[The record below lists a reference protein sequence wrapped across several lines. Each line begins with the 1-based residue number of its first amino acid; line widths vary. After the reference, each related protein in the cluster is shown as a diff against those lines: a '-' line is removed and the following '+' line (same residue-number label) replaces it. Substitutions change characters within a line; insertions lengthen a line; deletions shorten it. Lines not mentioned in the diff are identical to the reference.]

1 MEESK
6 KYSSRGAFQKGSGSA
21 YGIALNNGWLDEMTW
36 LKPIRRKWTKEAV
49 FEESK
54 KYTSTT
60 QFVKYAHRAYEKAKK
75 NGWLEDMPWLY
86 PDK

>member
-1 MEESK
+1 M
-6 KYSSRGAFQKGSGSA
+6 
-21 YGIALNNGWLDEMTW
+21 
-36 LKPIRRKWTKEAV
+36 PIRRKWTKEAV

-60 QFVKYAHRAYEKAKK
+60 QFVKHAHRAYEKAKD